1 MQQNP
6 WQMVQVK
13 MHEEDLRRLSLLA
26 TKDKTSTGY
35 QIRFAVQ
42 EYLAQRK
49 QDLEKTKK
57 TSSKKVLSFRSKR

>member
-1 MQQNP
+1 MPQSP

-13 MHEEDLRRLSLLA
+13 MHEEDLRRLNLLA
-26 TKDKTSTGY
+26 TKDKTSAGY

-49 QDLEKTKK
+49 LDLEKPKK
-57 TSSKKVLSFRSKR
+57 ASSKKVLSFKPKK